1 MDSFKELK
9 ENVIEVLKLGEEL
22 ARLQEQLHFV
32 SDIQDKRNYNEELID
47 RILIRT
53 KEISKRYYYL
63 KDKLDLYN

>member
-1 MDSFKELK
+1 MDSFRELK
-9 ENVIEVLKLGEEL
+9 DNVIEVLKLGEEL
-22 ARLQEQLHFV
+22 ARLQEQLRFV